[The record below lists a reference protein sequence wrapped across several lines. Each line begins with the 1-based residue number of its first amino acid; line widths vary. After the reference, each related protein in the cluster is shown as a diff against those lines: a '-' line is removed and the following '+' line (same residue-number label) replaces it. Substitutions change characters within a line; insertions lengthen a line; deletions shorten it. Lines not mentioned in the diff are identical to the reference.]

1 MRLRPPSTPVLVVLA
16 LVGRVLLD
24 PPVAFG
30 AQDAAAVSP
39 DIYKVEIEN
48 QWVRVL
54 RVKLAPHQVSK
65 PHTQSAGV
73 AVLLTDVHATVTNVG
88 GGNVSLDQQ
97 AGQVINVNA
106 ATQPRVEEN
115 VSDQPI
121 ELILV
126 ELKPGAPPSP
136 PIALDVVKL
145 DPEHHPVVLEN
156 DRVRVLR
163 TILEPHLKSPMH
175 EHPHYV
181 VVYLTELHTTMK
193 MADGREVDN
202 PRKPGEVAWRDALK
216 HQTEQMGDKT
226 AVEIQIELK

>member
-1 MRLRPPSTPVLVVLA
+1 MRCLV
-16 LVGRVLLD
+16 RVAIAGTILLD
-24 PPVAFG
+24 GSTCA

-39 DIYKVEIEN
+39 GIYKVEIEN

-54 RVKLAPHQVSK
+54 RVKLAPHEKSQ
-65 PHTQSAGV
+65 PHTQPAGV
-73 AVLLTDVHATVTNVG
+73 AVLLTDVRASVTFASGDIVTLN
-88 GGNVSLDQQ
+88 QQ
-97 AGQVINVNA
+97 AGQVVEVNLIPQA
-106 ATQPRVEEN
+106 RTEEN

-145 DPEHHPVVLEN
+145 DPEHHPILLEN
-156 DRVRVLR
+156 QRVRVLR

-193 MADGREVDN
+193 MADGKEVDN
-202 PRKPGEVAWRDALK
+202 PRRPGEAAWRDALK
-216 HQTEQMGDKT
+216 HETENIGEKT